1 MPSVENH
8 PPDSISLAKQHLLR
22 AIIQS
27 KTKPYLP
34 VWGELFT
41 ALRDIA
47 KTGRQRRENIRLYLL
62 QPTGS
67 LWYLHKEDCFHADL
81 PDPGISISLSQEQL
95 IDALLKG
102 SFSPKTPAS

>member
-8 PPDSISLAKQHLLR
+8 VTEALFLAKQQLIR

-41 ALRDIA
+41 SLRDIA
-47 KTGRQRRENIRLYLL
+47 RIGQQTKENLLLYSL

-67 LWYLHKEDCFHADL
+67 LWYLYQENCFHADL

-102 SFSPKTPAS
+102 SFSPKLPSS